1 MGCCGSK
8 TAPEED
14 GSAQEPEKVK
24 VAAPASSSA
33 KKKKKKSAKK
43 PEFIA
48 PWRKEKLEEKQKLK
62 ESETGK
68 RLHWIAAEQNAR
80 TRDHAT

>member
-14 GSAQEPEKVK
+14 IPAQELEKVK
-24 VAAPASSSA
+24 IPPPKSASSA
-33 KKKKKKSAKK
+33 KKRKKKSAKDDQQRRRK

-48 PWRKEKLEEKQKLK
+48 PWRKERMEEKQK
-62 ESETGK
+62 ESEAGK
-68 RLHWIAAEQNAR
+68 RR
-80 TRDHAT
+80 VKD